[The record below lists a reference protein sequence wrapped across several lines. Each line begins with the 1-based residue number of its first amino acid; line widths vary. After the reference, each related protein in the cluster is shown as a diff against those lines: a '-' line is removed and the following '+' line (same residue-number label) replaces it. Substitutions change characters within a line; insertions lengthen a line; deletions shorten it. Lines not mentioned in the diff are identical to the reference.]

1 MWSFFFGVILMA
13 SPLALRKITNWN
25 AGTVLSFL
33 SGIVIMYALTRL
45 NSLQLPATLWMIFIA
60 GILCSGGM
68 LIPGVSGAFLLV
80 LINRYQAVINAVSKF
95 NGIVLITFLLGGAL
109 GLLGFS
115 RILTWVTDK
124 YKNMTI
130 ALMTGFM
137 LGSLNKVWP
146 WRQVLRYVTN
156 GSGEQVPVAEKSVLP
171 WDYVTL
177 TGKDPQ
183 VFQAILMVAL
193 GVFIVVL
200 IERITARFKTNI

>member
-1 MWSFFFGVILMA
+1 
-13 SPLALRKITNWN
+13 
-25 AGTVLSFL
+25 
-33 SGIVIMYALTRL
+33 
-45 NSLQLPATLWMIFIA
+45 
-60 GILCSGGM
+60 M